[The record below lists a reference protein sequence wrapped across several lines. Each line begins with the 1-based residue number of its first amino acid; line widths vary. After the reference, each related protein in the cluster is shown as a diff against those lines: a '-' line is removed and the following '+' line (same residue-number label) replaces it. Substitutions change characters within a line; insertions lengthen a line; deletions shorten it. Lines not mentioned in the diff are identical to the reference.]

1 MAKISDRGI
10 NMPLSPIRKLSPLA
24 AKAKKEGKFV
34 HQLNIG
40 QPDIPTPEWAIND
53 LKSTDFKVVEYSPSE
68 GELSLREAFVEYY
81 KKYDIEVTTDEMI
94 ITYGASEALMI
105 VLLSCLNPWDEVIV
119 PEPFYA
125 NYSSFAGAAD
135 ITVKPISSSIES
147 NFALPSIDEFEKLIG
162 PRTKAILICS
172 PNNPTGYTYSK
183 DELEKLKKI
192 CLKYDLFLIS
202 DEVYREFYYHG
213 EFAPSI
219 LGLKGVEDKTIMLD
233 SASKRYSMCGVRVGA
248 IVSKNKEVI
257 QTALKFGQ
265 ARLSPPQFGQVAVES
280 ALKASDTYYRE
291 VKEEY
296 KKRKDVLIEEL
307 SKIEGVKY
315 SHPYGAFYTVVELP
329 IDDDEKFCSWILTD
343 FDFEGETVMFAPG
356 SGFYVTP
363 GAGKREIRIAYV
375 VEEEKLRRAMKCLRE
390 ALKVYPGRISEQL
403 PENATSI

>member
-10 NMPLSPIRKLSPLA
+10 KMPLSPIRKLSPLA
-24 AKAKKEGKFV
+24 AQAIKDGKYV

-40 QPDIPTPEWAIND
+40 QPDIPAPEWAIKD
-53 LKSTDFKVVEYSPSE
+53 LKATDFKVLEYSPSE
-68 GELSLREAFVEYY
+68 GELSLRESFVDYY
-81 KKYDIEVTTDEMI
+81 KKYNIHVSPEDMV

-135 ITVKPISSSIES
+135 ITVRPISSSIED

-172 PNNPTGYTYSK
+172 PNNPTGYTYSEE
-183 DELEKLKKI
+183 ELEKLKRI

-202 DEVYREFYYHG
+202 DEVYREFYYEG

-219 LGLKGVEDKTIMLD
+219 LGLKGLDDKAIMLD
-233 SASKRYSMCGVRVGA
+233 SASKRYSMCGVRIGA
-248 IVSKNKEVI
+248 LVSKNKEVL

-265 ARLSPPQFGQVAVES
+265 ARLSPPLFGQVAVES
-280 ALKASDTYYRE
+280 ALKAPDSYYAE
-291 VKEEY
+291 VKKEY
-296 KKRKDVLIEEL
+296 EKRKDVLIDEL
-307 SKIEGVKY
+307 SKIPDIKY

-329 IDDDEKFCSWILTD
+329 IDDDEKFCSWILTE
-343 FDFEGETVMFAPG
+343 FDFKGETVMFAPG

-363 GAGKREIRIAYV
+363 GAGKKEIRIAYV
-375 VEEEKLRRAMKCLRE
+375 VEENKLRRAMKCLRE
-390 ALKVYPGRISEQL
+390 ALKVYPNR
-403 PENATSI
+403 TTK

>member
-1 MAKISDRGI
+1 
-10 NMPLSPIRKLSPLA
+10 MPLSPIRKLSPLA
-24 AKAKKEGKFV
+24 AKAKENGTYV

-40 QPDIPTPEWAIND
+40 QPDIPTPEWAIKD
-53 LKSTDFKVVEYSPSE
+53 LKNTDFKVVEYSPSE

-81 KKYDIEVTTDEMI
+81 KKYDLEVSTDEMI

-135 ITVKPISSSIES
+135 ITVKPISSSIDD

-172 PNNPTGYTYSK
+172 PNNPTGYTYSSE
-183 DELEKLKKI
+183 ELEKLKKI
-192 CLKYDLFLIS
+192 CLKYDLFIIS
-202 DEVYREFYYHG
+202 DEVYREFYYDG
-213 EFAPSI
+213 DFAPSI
-219 LGLKGVEDKTIMLD
+219 MGLEGLENKAIMLD
-233 SASKRYSMCGVRVGA
+233 SASKRYSMCGVRIGA
-248 IVSKNKEVI
+248 VVSKNKEVI

-280 ALKASDTYYRE
+280 ALKAPDSYYQE
-291 VKEEY
+291 VKKEY
-296 KKRKDVLIEEL
+296 EKRKDVLIEEL
-307 SKIEGVKY
+307 SKIPDIKY

-343 FDFEGETVMFAPG
+343 FEYQGETVMFAPG

-363 GAGKREIRIAYV
+363 GAGKKEIRIAYV

-390 ALKVYPGRISEQL
+390 ALKVYPGKAIS
-403 PENATSI
+403 

>member
-1 MAKISDRGI
+1 MAKISDRGV

-24 AKAKKEGKFV
+24 AKAKENGTYV

-40 QPDIPTPEWAIND
+40 QPDIPTPEWAIKD
-53 LKSTDFKVVEYSPSE
+53 LKNTDFKVVEYSPSE

-81 KKYDIEVTTDEMI
+81 KKYDLEVSTDEMI

-135 ITVKPISSSIES
+135 ITVKPISSSIDD

-172 PNNPTGYTYSK
+172 PNNPTGYTYSSE
-183 DELEKLKKI
+183 ELEKLKKI
-192 CLKYDLFLIS
+192 CLKYDLFIIS
-202 DEVYREFYYHG
+202 DEVYREFYYDG
-213 EFAPSI
+213 DFAPSI
-219 LGLKGVEDKTIMLD
+219 MGLEGLENKAIMLD
-233 SASKRYSMCGVRVGA
+233 SASKRYSMCGVRIGA
-248 IVSKNKEVI
+248 VVSKNKEVI

-280 ALKASDTYYRE
+280 ALKAPDSYYQE
-291 VKEEY
+291 VKKEY
-296 KKRKDVLIEEL
+296 EKRKDVLIEEL
-307 SKIEGVKY
+307 SKIPDIKY

-343 FDFEGETVMFAPG
+343 FEYQGETVMFAPG
-356 SGFYVTP
+356 NGFYVTP
-363 GAGKREIRIAYV
+363 GAGKKEIRIAYV

-390 ALKVYPGRISEQL
+390 ALKVYPGKAIS
-403 PENATSI
+403 

>member
-10 NMPLSPIRKLSPLA
+10 NMPLSPIRKLAPLA
-24 AKAKKEGKFV
+24 AKAKEKGIYV

-40 QPDIPTPEWAIND
+40 QPDIATPEWAIKD
-53 LKSTDFKVVEYSPSE
+53 LKATTFKVVEYSPSE
-68 GELSLREAFVEYY
+68 GELSLRESFVDYY
-81 KKYDIEVTTDEMI
+81 KKYDIDVSTDEII

-135 ITVKPISSSIES
+135 ITVKPISASIDD
-147 NFALPSIDEFEKLIG
+147 NFALPPIDEFEKVIG

-172 PNNPTGYTYSK
+172 PNNPTGYTYSEE
-183 DELEKLKKI
+183 ELDKLRKI
-192 CLKYDLFLIS
+192 CLKYDLFIIS
-202 DEVYREFYYHG
+202 DEVYREFYYDG
-213 EFAPSI
+213 DFAPSI
-219 LGLKGVEDKTIMLD
+219 MGLKGLEDKAIMLD

-265 ARLSPPQFGQVAVES
+265 ARLSPPLFGQIAVES
-280 ALKASDTYYRE
+280 ALKAPDSYYQE
-291 VKEEY
+291 VKKAYE
-296 KKRKDVLIEEL
+296 KRKDVLIEEL
-307 SKIEGVKY
+307 AKIPNIKY

-329 IDDDEKFCSWILTD
+329 IDDDEKFCSWILTE
-343 FDFEGETVMFAPG
+343 FSFEGETVMFAPG

-363 GAGKREIRIAYV
+363 GAGKKQVRIAYV
-375 VEEEKLRRAMKCLRE
+375 VEEDKLRRAVKCLKE
-390 ALKVYPGRISEQL
+390 ALEVYPGRT
-403 PENATSI
+403 ND

>member
-1 MAKISDRGI
+1 MAKISDRGVQ
-10 NMPLSPIRKLSPLA
+10 MPLSPIRKLSPLA
-24 AKAKKEGKFV
+24 AKARKEGKYV

-40 QPDIPTPEWAIND
+40 QPDIPTPEWAIAK
-53 LKSTDFKVVEYSPSE
+53 LKETNFEVVEYSPSE
-68 GELSLREAFVEYY
+68 GELSLRESFVEYY
-81 KKYDIEVTTDEMI
+81 KKYDIEISSNELI

-135 ITVKPISSSIES
+135 ITVKPIKSSIED

-172 PNNPTGYTYSK
+172 PNNPTGYTYSRE
-183 DELEKLKKI
+183 ELDKLRKI

-202 DEVYREFYYHG
+202 DEVYREFYYEG
-213 EFAPSI
+213 DYAPSVME
-219 LGLKGVEDKTIMLD
+219 LKGLEDKAIMLD
-233 SASKRYSMCGVRVGA
+233 SASKRYSMCGVRIGA
-248 IVSKNKEVI
+248 IVSKNKEVL

-265 ARLSPPQFGQVAVES
+265 ARLSPPLFGQVAVEA
-280 ALKASDTYYRE
+280 ALQAPDSYYKE

-296 KKRKDVLIEEL
+296 EKRKNVLIEEL
-307 SKIEGVKY
+307 SKIPDIKY

-329 IDDDEKFCSWILTD
+329 IDDDEKFCSWILSE
-343 FDFEGETVMFAPG
+343 FDYEGETVMFAPG

-363 GAGKREIRIAYV
+363 GAGKKQVRIAYV
-375 VEEEKLRRAMKCLRE
+375 VNEDKLRRAMKCLRE
-390 ALKVYPGRISEQL
+390 ALKVYPGRTNL
-403 PENATSI
+403 

>member
-1 MAKISDRGI
+1 MAKISDRGV
-10 NMPLSPIRKLSPLA
+10 NMPLSPIRKLSPIA
-24 AKAKKEGKFV
+24 AQARKEGKYV

-40 QPDIPTPEWAIND
+40 QPDIPTPEWAIKE
-53 LKSTDFKVVEYSPSE
+53 LKETDFQVVEYSPSE

-81 KKYDIEVTTDEMI
+81 KKYDIKVTPEEMI

-135 ITVKPISSSIES
+135 ITVKPISASIDD

-183 DELEKLKKI
+183 EELDALRKV
-192 CLKYDLFLIS
+192 CLRYDLFLIS
-202 DEVYREFYYHG
+202 DEVYREFYYEG
-213 EFAPSI
+213 DYAPSVME
-219 LGLKGVEDKTIMLD
+219 LEGLEDKAIMLD
-233 SASKRYSMCGVRVGA
+233 SASKRYSMCGVRIGA
-248 IVSKNKEVI
+248 IVSKNKEVL

-265 ARLSPPQFGQVAVES
+265 ARLSPPFFGQVAVES
-280 ALKASDTYYRE
+280 ALKAPDSYYQE
-291 VKEEY
+291 VKGEY
-296 KKRKDVLIEEL
+296 EKRKDVLIEEL
-307 SKIEGVKY
+307 SKIPDIKY

-329 IDDDEKFCSWILTD
+329 IDDDERFCSWILSE
-343 FDFEGETVMFAPG
+343 FDYNGETVMFAPG

-363 GAGKREIRIAYV
+363 GAGKKQIRIAYV
-375 VEEEKLRRAMKCLRE
+375 VNEDKLRRAMKCLRE
-390 ALKVYPGRISEQL
+390 ALKVYPGRVD
-403 PENATSI
+403 

>member
-1 MAKISDRGI
+1 
-10 NMPLSPIRKLSPLA
+10 MPLSPIRKLSPLA
-24 AKAKKEGKFV
+24 AQAIKDGKYV

-40 QPDIPTPEWAIND
+40 QPDIPAPEWAIKD
-53 LKSTDFKVVEYSPSE
+53 LKATDFKVLEYSPSE
-68 GELSLREAFVEYY
+68 GELSLRESFVDYY
-81 KKYDIEVTTDEMI
+81 KKYNIHVSPEDMV

-135 ITVKPISSSIES
+135 ITVRPISSSIED

-172 PNNPTGYTYSK
+172 PNNPTGYTYSEE
-183 DELEKLKKI
+183 ELEKLKRI

-202 DEVYREFYYHG
+202 DEVYREFYYEG

-219 LGLKGVEDKTIMLD
+219 LGLKGLDDKAIMLD
-233 SASKRYSMCGVRVGA
+233 SASKRYSMCGVRIGA
-248 IVSKNKEVI
+248 LVSKNKEVL

-265 ARLSPPQFGQVAVES
+265 ARLSPPLFGQVAVES
-280 ALKASDTYYRE
+280 ALKAPDSYYAE
-291 VKEEY
+291 VKKEY
-296 KKRKDVLIEEL
+296 EKRKDVLIDEL
-307 SKIEGVKY
+307 SKIPDIKY

-329 IDDDEKFCSWILTD
+329 IDDDEKFCSWILTE
-343 FDFEGETVMFAPG
+343 FDFKGETVMFAPG

-363 GAGKREIRIAYV
+363 GAGKKEIRIAYV
-375 VEEEKLRRAMKCLRE
+375 VEENKLRRAMKCLRE
-390 ALKVYPGRISEQL
+390 ALKVYPNR
-403 PENATSI
+403 TTK